1 MIMQKV
7 GTTEQAKPWERPGV
21 LLGGCLLACL
31 LLVLAQTV
39 GNGFLLLL
47 VLIGCLLLAAL
58 ACRQGLAIPV
68 LLFFLPWSPLMK
80 LAPGRISFYTIG
92 LLICCA
98 LALAQDGMR
107 LTVRQVVLAASLMAL
122 TLTAKILQTGSI
134 TNDYL
139 MFVFMLLLFP
149 CVARSCPRATSFRCA
164 TMFFAGGIFSAAIL
178 ARLVAH
184 YPNISRYIIV
194 ESYLTVTRLSGFY
207 GDPNFYSAHVTACL
221 AGVLVLLSRETEKRR
236 QILLAAVSVALLY
249 CGLLSASKTFVLTVA
264 CLFLFWLPIL
274 LERGNYGSARTRL
287 LFGVLC
293 AVAFVLVSPAFRQ
306 VLQIIGARFTEGEG
320 LAGLTTNRTTLWL
333 QYLTAFVHDIPLTLF
348 GAGYTSVNLFRKAS
362 HNTLIQ
368 AVYQFGILGIPL
380 LLVWMWNMLADM
392 FPESDKPSP
401 GGSTPSCSVSAHSC
415 RGWRWISFSTMSF
428 SCSRYMSCLESHT
441 WQVGIHRRNPPNPMK
456 MPTKAL
462 HNHS

>member
-1 MIMQKV
+1 MIMQKA

-31 LLVLAQTV
+31 LLVLAQTI

-107 LTVRQVVLAASLMAL
+107 LTVRQVVLAESLMAL

-149 CVARSCPRATSFRCA
+149 CIARSCPRATSFRCA

-221 AGVLVLLSRETEKRR
+221 AGVLVLLSRETEKDR

-306 VLQIIGARFTEGEG
+306 VIRIIGARFTEGEG

-392 FPESDKPSP
+392 FPESDKPLA
-401 GGSTPSCSVSAHSC
+401 GWKYTVLLCVGSFLPWMALDILQYDEFFLLPVYVLLGVAHVAGWNTPAESA
-415 RGWRWISFSTMSF
+415 
-428 SCSRYMSCLESHT
+428 ES
-441 WQVGIHRRNPPNPMK
+441 NEN
-456 MPTKAL
+456 AD
-462 HNHS
+462 

>member
-1 MIMQKV
+1 MIMQKA

-149 CVARSCPRATSFRCA
+149 CIARSCPRATSFRCA

-236 QILLAAVSVALLY
+236 QILLAVVSVALLY

-392 FPESDKPSP
+392 FPESDKPLA
-401 GGSTPSCSVSAHSC
+401 GWKYTVLLCIGSFLPWMALDILQYDEFFLLPVYVLLGVAHVAGWDTPAESA
-415 RGWRWISFSTMSF
+415 
-428 SCSRYMSCLESHT
+428 ESHE
-441 WQVGIHRRNPPNPMK
+441 N
-456 MPTKAL
+456 AD
-462 HNHS
+462 

>member
-1 MIMQKV
+1 MIMQKA
-7 GTTEQAKPWERPGV
+7 GTTEQVKPWERPGV

-122 TLTAKILQTGSI
+122 TLTAKILQTSSI

-236 QILLAAVSVALLY
+236 QILLAVVSVALLY

-306 VLQIIGARFTEGEG
+306 VLQIISARFTEGEG

-392 FPESDKPSP
+392 FPESDKPLA
-401 GGSTPSCSVSAHSC
+401 GWKYTVLLCVGSFLPWMALDILQYDEFFLLPVYVLLGVAHVAGWDTPAESA
-415 RGWRWISFSTMSF
+415 
-428 SCSRYMSCLESHT
+428 ESHE
-441 WQVGIHRRNPPNPMK
+441 N
-456 MPTKAL
+456 AD
-462 HNHS
+462 

>member
-1 MIMQKV
+1 MIMQKA

-39 GNGFLLLL
+39 GSGFLLLL

-392 FPESDKPSP
+392 FPESDKPLA
-401 GGSTPSCSVSAHSC
+401 GWKYTILLCLGSFLPWMALDILQYDEFFLLPVYVLLGVAHVAGWDTPAESA
-415 RGWRWISFSTMSF
+415 
-428 SCSRYMSCLESHT
+428 ES
-441 WQVGIHRRNPPNPMK
+441 QKN
-456 MPTKAL
+456 AD
-462 HNHS
+462 

>member
-1 MIMQKV
+1 MIMQKA

-380 LLVWMWNMLADM
+380 LLIWMWNMLADM
-392 FPESDKPSP
+392 FPESDKPLA
-401 GGSTPSCSVSAHSC
+401 GWKYTVLLCVGSFLPWMALDILQYDEFFLLPVYVLLGVAHVAGWDTPAESA
-415 RGWRWISFSTMSF
+415 
-428 SCSRYMSCLESHT
+428 ES
-441 WQVGIHRRNPPNPMK
+441 QEN
-456 MPTKAL
+456 AD
-462 HNHS
+462 

>member
-1 MIMQKV
+1 MIMQKA

-58 ACRQGLAIPV
+58 ACRQSLAIPV

-392 FPESDKPSP
+392 FPESDKPLA
-401 GGSTPSCSVSAHSC
+401 GWKYTVLLCVGSFLPWMALDILQYDEFFLLPVYVLLGVAHVAGWDTPAESA
-415 RGWRWISFSTMSF
+415 
-428 SCSRYMSCLESHT
+428 ESHE
-441 WQVGIHRRNPPNPMK
+441 N
-456 MPTKAL
+456 AD
-462 HNHS
+462 

>member
-1 MIMQKV
+1 MIMQKA
-7 GTTEQAKPWERPGV
+7 GTTEQVKPWERPGV

-392 FPESDKPSP
+392 FPESDKPLA
-401 GGSTPSCSVSAHSC
+401 GWKYTVMLCVGSFLPWMALDILHYDEFFLLPVYVLLGVAHVAGWNTPAESA
-415 RGWRWISFSTMSF
+415 
-428 SCSRYMSCLESHT
+428 ES
-441 WQVGIHRRNPPNPMK
+441 QEN
-456 MPTKAL
+456 AD
-462 HNHS
+462 

>member
-1 MIMQKV
+1 MIMQKA
-7 GTTEQAKPWERPGV
+7 GTTEQVKPWERPGV

-392 FPESDKPSP
+392 FPESDKPLA
-401 GGSTPSCSVSAHSC
+401 GWKYTVLLCIGSFLPWMALDILQYDEFFLLPVYVLLGVAHVAGWDTPAESA
-415 RGWRWISFSTMSF
+415 
-428 SCSRYMSCLESHT
+428 ES
-441 WQVGIHRRNPPNPMK
+441 QEN
-456 MPTKAL
+456 AD
-462 HNHS
+462 

>member
-1 MIMQKV
+1 MIMQKA
-7 GTTEQAKPWERPGV
+7 GTTEQVKPWERPGV

-58 ACRQGLAIPV
+58 ACRQGVAIPV
-68 LLFFLPWSPLMK
+68 LLFFLPWIPLMK
-80 LAPGRISFYTIG
+80 LAPGNISFYTIG

-107 LTVRQVVLAASLMAL
+107 LTVRQVVLAASLMTL

-236 QILLAAVSVALLY
+236 QILLAVVSVALLY

-392 FPESDKPSP
+392 FPESDKPLA
-401 GGSTPSCSVSAHSC
+401 GWKYTVLLCVGSFLPWMALDILQYDEFFLLPVYVLLGVAHVAGWNTPAESA
-415 RGWRWISFSTMSF
+415 
-428 SCSRYMSCLESHT
+428 ES
-441 WQVGIHRRNPPNPMK
+441 NEN
-456 MPTKAL
+456 AD
-462 HNHS
+462 

>member
-1 MIMQKV
+1 MIMQKA
-7 GTTEQAKPWERPGV
+7 GTTEQVKPWERPGV

-107 LTVRQVVLAASLMAL
+107 LTVRQVVLTASLMAL

-306 VLQIIGARFTEGEG
+306 VIRIIGARFTEGEG
-320 LAGLTTNRTTLWL
+320 LAGLTTNRTALWL

-392 FPESDKPSP
+392 FPESDKPLA
-401 GGSTPSCSVSAHSC
+401 GWKYTVLLCVGSFLPWMALDILQYDEFFLLPVYVLLGVAHVAGWDTPAESA
-415 RGWRWISFSTMSF
+415 
-428 SCSRYMSCLESHT
+428 ESHE
-441 WQVGIHRRNPPNPMK
+441 N
-456 MPTKAL
+456 AD
-462 HNHS
+462 

>member
-1 MIMQKV
+1 MIMQKA
-7 GTTEQAKPWERPGV
+7 GTTEQVKPWERPGV

-149 CVARSCPRATSFRCA
+149 CIARSCPRATSFRCA
-164 TMFFAGGIFSAAIL
+164 TMFFAGGIFSAAVL

-236 QILLAAVSVALLY
+236 QILLAVVSVALLY

-274 LERGNYGSARTRL
+274 LERSNYGSARTRL

-320 LAGLTTNRTTLWL
+320 LAGLTTNRTALWL

-392 FPESDKPSP
+392 FPESDKPLA
-401 GGSTPSCSVSAHSC
+401 GWKYTVLLCVGSFLPWMALDILQYDEFFLLPVYVLLGVAHVAGWDTPAESV
-415 RGWRWISFSTMSF
+415 
-428 SCSRYMSCLESHT
+428 ESHE
-441 WQVGIHRRNPPNPMK
+441 N
-456 MPTKAL
+456 AD
-462 HNHS
+462 

>member
-1 MIMQKV
+1 MIMQKA
-7 GTTEQAKPWERPGV
+7 GTTEQVKPWERPGV

-39 GNGFLLLL
+39 GHGFLLLL

-80 LAPGRISFYTIG
+80 LAPSRISFYTIG

-149 CVARSCPRATSFRCA
+149 CIARSCPRATSFRCA

-236 QILLAAVSVALLY
+236 QILLAVVSVALLY

-392 FPESDKPSP
+392 FPESDKPLA
-401 GGSTPSCSVSAHSC
+401 GWKYTVLLCVGSFLPWMALDILQYDEFFLLPVYVLLGVAHVAGWDTPAESAE
-415 RGWRWISFSTMSF
+415 TQ
-428 SCSRYMSCLESHT
+428 E
-441 WQVGIHRRNPPNPMK
+441 N
-456 MPTKAL
+456 AD
-462 HNHS
+462 

>member
-1 MIMQKV
+1 MIMQKA

-149 CVARSCPRATSFRCA
+149 CIARSCPRATSFRCA

-306 VLQIIGARFTEGEG
+306 VIRIIGARFTEGEG
-320 LAGLTTNRTTLWL
+320 LAGLTTNRTALWL

-392 FPESDKPSP
+392 FPESDKPLA
-401 GGSTPSCSVSAHSC
+401 GWKYTVLLCVGSFLPWMALDILQYDEFFLLPVYVLLGIAHVAGWDTQAESA
-415 RGWRWISFSTMSF
+415 
-428 SCSRYMSCLESHT
+428 ES
-441 WQVGIHRRNPPNPMK
+441 QEN
-456 MPTKAL
+456 AD
-462 HNHS
+462 

>member
-1 MIMQKV
+1 MIMQKA

-31 LLVLAQTV
+31 LLVFAQTV

-107 LTVRQVVLAASLMAL
+107 LTVRQVVLTASLMVL

-306 VLQIIGARFTEGEG
+306 VIRIISARFTEGEG

-392 FPESDKPSP
+392 FPESDKPLA
-401 GGSTPSCSVSAHSC
+401 GWKYTVLLCVGSFLPWMALDILQYDEFFLLPVYVLLGVAHVAGWDTPAESA
-415 RGWRWISFSTMSF
+415 
-428 SCSRYMSCLESHT
+428 ESHE
-441 WQVGIHRRNPPNPMK
+441 N
-456 MPTKAL
+456 AD
-462 HNHS
+462 

>member
-1 MIMQKV
+1 MIMQKA

-98 LALAQDGMR
+98 IALAQDGMR

-380 LLVWMWNMLADM
+380 LLIWMWNMLADM
-392 FPESDKPSP
+392 FPESDKPLA
-401 GGSTPSCSVSAHSC
+401 GWKYTVLLCVGSFLPWMALDILQYDEFFLLPVYVLLGVAHVAGWDTPAESAE
-415 RGWRWISFSTMSF
+415 TQ
-428 SCSRYMSCLESHT
+428 E
-441 WQVGIHRRNPPNPMK
+441 N
-456 MPTKAL
+456 AD
-462 HNHS
+462 

>member
-1 MIMQKV
+1 MIMQKA

-149 CVARSCPRATSFRCA
+149 CIARSCPRATSFRGA

-320 LAGLTTNRTTLWL
+320 LAGLTTNRTALWL

-392 FPESDKPSP
+392 FPESDKPLA
-401 GGSTPSCSVSAHSC
+401 GWKYTVLLCVGSFLPWMALDILQYDEFFLLPVYVLLGVAHVAGWDTPAESA
-415 RGWRWISFSTMSF
+415 
-428 SCSRYMSCLESHT
+428 ES
-441 WQVGIHRRNPPNPMK
+441 QEN
-456 MPTKAL
+456 AD
-462 HNHS
+462 

>member
-1 MIMQKV
+1 MIMQKA

-236 QILLAAVSVALLY
+236 QILLAVVSVALLY

-392 FPESDKPSP
+392 FPESDKPLA
-401 GGSTPSCSVSAHSC
+401 GWKYTVLLCVGSFLPWMALDILQYDEFFLLPVYVLLGVAHVAGWNTPAESA
-415 RGWRWISFSTMSF
+415 
-428 SCSRYMSCLESHT
+428 ES
-441 WQVGIHRRNPPNPMK
+441 NEN
-456 MPTKAL
+456 AD
-462 HNHS
+462 

>member
-1 MIMQKV
+1 MIMQKA
-7 GTTEQAKPWERPGV
+7 GTTEQVKPWERPGV

-39 GNGFLLLL
+39 GHGFLLLL

-392 FPESDKPSP
+392 FPESDKPLA
-401 GGSTPSCSVSAHSC
+401 GWKYTVLLCVGSFLPWMALDILQYDEFFLLPVYVLLGVAHVAGWDTPAESA
-415 RGWRWISFSTMSF
+415 
-428 SCSRYMSCLESHT
+428 ESHE
-441 WQVGIHRRNPPNPMK
+441 N
-456 MPTKAL
+456 AD
-462 HNHS
+462 

>member
-1 MIMQKV
+1 MIMQKA

-149 CVARSCPRATSFRCA
+149 CIARSCPRATSFRCA

-392 FPESDKPSP
+392 FPESDKPLA
-401 GGSTPSCSVSAHSC
+401 GWKYTVLLCVGSFLPWMALDILQYDEFFLLPVYVLLGVAHVAGWDTPAESA
-415 RGWRWISFSTMSF
+415 
-428 SCSRYMSCLESHT
+428 ESHE
-441 WQVGIHRRNPPNPMK
+441 N
-456 MPTKAL
+456 AD
-462 HNHS
+462 

>member
-1 MIMQKV
+1 MIMQKA

-39 GNGFLLLL
+39 GNWFLLLL

-249 CGLLSASKTFVLTVA
+249 CGLLSASKTFILTVA
-264 CLFLFWLPIL
+264 CLFLLWLPIL

-306 VLQIIGARFTEGEG
+306 VLRIISARFTEGEG

-392 FPESDKPSP
+392 FPESDKPLA
-401 GGSTPSCSVSAHSC
+401 GWKYTVLLCVGSFLPWMALDILQYDEFFLLPVYVLLGVAHVAGWDTPAESA
-415 RGWRWISFSTMSF
+415 
-428 SCSRYMSCLESHT
+428 ES
-441 WQVGIHRRNPPNPMK
+441 QKN
-456 MPTKAL
+456 AD
-462 HNHS
+462 

>member
-1 MIMQKV
+1 MIMQKA
-7 GTTEQAKPWERPGV
+7 GTTEQVKPWERPGV

-58 ACRQGLAIPV
+58 ACRQSLAIPV

-149 CVARSCPRATSFRCA
+149 CIARSCPRATSFRCA

-207 GDPNFYSAHVTACL
+207 GDPNFYSAHVAACL

-392 FPESDKPSP
+392 FPESDKPLA
-401 GGSTPSCSVSAHSC
+401 GWKYTVLLCVGSFLPWMALDILQYDEFFLLPVYVLLGVAHVAGWDTSAESAE
-415 RGWRWISFSTMSF
+415 
-428 SCSRYMSCLESHT
+428 SRE
-441 WQVGIHRRNPPNPMK
+441 N
-456 MPTKAL
+456 AD
-462 HNHS
+462 

>member
-1 MIMQKV
+1 MIMQKA
-7 GTTEQAKPWERPGV
+7 GTTEQVKPWERPGV

-58 ACRQGLAIPV
+58 ACRQCLAIPV

-236 QILLAAVSVALLY
+236 QILLAVVSVALLY

-306 VLQIIGARFTEGEG
+306 VIRIISARFTEGEG
-320 LAGLTTNRTTLWL
+320 LAGLTTNRTALWL

-392 FPESDKPSP
+392 FPESDKPLA
-401 GGSTPSCSVSAHSC
+401 GWKYTVLLCVGSFLPWMALDILQYDEFFLLPVYVLLGVAHVAGWDTPAESAETQ
-415 RGWRWISFSTMSF
+415 G
-428 SCSRYMSCLESHT
+428 
-441 WQVGIHRRNPPNPMK
+441 N
-456 MPTKAL
+456 AD
-462 HNHS
+462 

>member
-1 MIMQKV
+1 MIMQKA
-7 GTTEQAKPWERPGV
+7 GTIEQAKPWERPGV

-236 QILLAAVSVALLY
+236 QILLAVVSVALLY

-264 CLFLFWLPIL
+264 CLFLFWLPTL

-392 FPESDKPSP
+392 FPESDKPLA
-401 GGSTPSCSVSAHSC
+401 GWKYTVLLCVGSFLPWMALDILQYDEFFLLPVYVLLGVAHVAGWDTPAESA
-415 RGWRWISFSTMSF
+415 
-428 SCSRYMSCLESHT
+428 ESHE
-441 WQVGIHRRNPPNPMK
+441 N
-456 MPTKAL
+456 AD
-462 HNHS
+462 

>member
-1 MIMQKV
+1 
-7 GTTEQAKPWERPGV
+7 
-21 LLGGCLLACL
+21 
-31 LLVLAQTV
+31 
-39 GNGFLLLL
+39 
-47 VLIGCLLLAAL
+47 
-58 ACRQGLAIPV
+58 
-68 LLFFLPWSPLMK
+68 
-80 LAPGRISFYTIG
+80 
-92 LLICCA
+92 
-98 LALAQDGMR
+98 
-107 LTVRQVVLAASLMAL
+107 MAL

-149 CVARSCPRATSFRCA
+149 CIARSCPRATSFRCA

-236 QILLAAVSVALLY
+236 QILLAVVSVALLY

-392 FPESDKPSP
+392 FPESDKPLA
-401 GGSTPSCSVSAHSC
+401 GWKYTVLLCVGSFLPWMALDILQYDEFFLLPVYVLLGVAHVAGWDTSA
-415 RGWRWISFSTMSF
+415 
-428 SCSRYMSCLESHT
+428 ESAES
-441 WQVGIHRRNPPNPMK
+441 QEN
-456 MPTKAL
+456 AD
-462 HNHS
+462 

>member
-1 MIMQKV
+1 MIMQKA

-149 CVARSCPRATSFRCA
+149 CIARSCPRATSFRCA

-264 CLFLFWLPIL
+264 CLFLFWFPIL

-392 FPESDKPSP
+392 FPESDKPLA
-401 GGSTPSCSVSAHSC
+401 GWKYTVLLCVGSFLPWMALDILQYDEFFLLPVYVLLGVAHVAGWDTPAESAETQ
-415 RGWRWISFSTMSF
+415 G
-428 SCSRYMSCLESHT
+428 
-441 WQVGIHRRNPPNPMK
+441 N
-456 MPTKAL
+456 AD
-462 HNHS
+462 

>member
-1 MIMQKV
+1 MIMQKA
-7 GTTEQAKPWERPGV
+7 GTTEQVKPWERPGV

-139 MFVFMLLLFP
+139 MFVSMLLLFP

-221 AGVLVLLSRETEKRR
+221 AGVLVLLSRETEKRC

-306 VLQIIGARFTEGEG
+306 VIRIISARFTEGEG

-392 FPESDKPSP
+392 FPESDKPLA
-401 GGSTPSCSVSAHSC
+401 GWKYTVLLCVGSFLPWMALDILQYDEFFLLPVYVLLGVAHVAGWDTPAESAE
-415 RGWRWISFSTMSF
+415 TQ
-428 SCSRYMSCLESHT
+428 E
-441 WQVGIHRRNPPNPMK
+441 N
-456 MPTKAL
+456 AD
-462 HNHS
+462 

>member
-1 MIMQKV
+1 MIMQKA

-39 GNGFLLLL
+39 GNGLLLLL

-392 FPESDKPSP
+392 FPESDKPLA
-401 GGSTPSCSVSAHSC
+401 GWKYTVLLCVGSFLPWMALDILQYDEFFLLPVYVLLGVAHVAGWDTPAESA
-415 RGWRWISFSTMSF
+415 
-428 SCSRYMSCLESHT
+428 ESHE
-441 WQVGIHRRNPPNPMK
+441 N
-456 MPTKAL
+456 AD
-462 HNHS
+462 

>member
-1 MIMQKV
+1 MIMQKA

-58 ACRQGLAIPV
+58 ACRQGLAIPL

-236 QILLAAVSVALLY
+236 QILLAVVSVALLY

-392 FPESDKPSP
+392 FPESDKPLA
-401 GGSTPSCSVSAHSC
+401 GWKYTVLLCVGSFLPWMALDILQYDEFFLLPVYVLLGVAHVAGWDTPAESA
-415 RGWRWISFSTMSF
+415 
-428 SCSRYMSCLESHT
+428 ES
-441 WQVGIHRRNPPNPMK
+441 QEN
-456 MPTKAL
+456 AD
-462 HNHS
+462 

>member
-1 MIMQKV
+1 
-7 GTTEQAKPWERPGV
+7 
-21 LLGGCLLACL
+21 
-31 LLVLAQTV
+31 
-39 GNGFLLLL
+39 
-47 VLIGCLLLAAL
+47 
-58 ACRQGLAIPV
+58 
-68 LLFFLPWSPLMK
+68 
-80 LAPGRISFYTIG
+80 
-92 LLICCA
+92 
-98 LALAQDGMR
+98 
-107 LTVRQVVLAASLMAL
+107 
-122 TLTAKILQTGSI
+122 
-134 TNDYL
+134 
-139 MFVFMLLLFP
+139 
-149 CVARSCPRATSFRCA
+149 
-164 TMFFAGGIFSAAIL
+164 MFFACGIFSAAIL

-207 GDPNFYSAHVTACL
+207 GDPNFYSAHVAACL

-274 LERGNYGSARTRL
+274 LERGNYESARTRL

-306 VLQIIGARFTEGEG
+306 VIRIIGARFTEGEG

-392 FPESDKPSP
+392 FPESDKPLA
-401 GGSTPSCSVSAHSC
+401 GWKYTVLLCVGSFLPWMALDILQYDEFFLLPVYVLLGVAHVAGWDTPAESAE
-415 RGWRWISFSTMSF
+415 TQ
-428 SCSRYMSCLESHT
+428 E
-441 WQVGIHRRNPPNPMK
+441 N
-456 MPTKAL
+456 AD
-462 HNHS
+462 

>member
-1 MIMQKV
+1 MIMQKA

-149 CVARSCPRATSFRCA
+149 CIARSCPRATSFRCA

-392 FPESDKPSP
+392 FPESDKPLA
-401 GGSTPSCSVSAHSC
+401 GWKYTVLLCVGSFLPWMALDILQYDEFFLLPVYVLLGVAHVAGWDTPAESA
-415 RGWRWISFSTMSF
+415 
-428 SCSRYMSCLESHT
+428 ES
-441 WQVGIHRRNPPNPMK
+441 QKN
-456 MPTKAL
+456 AD
-462 HNHS
+462 

>member
-1 MIMQKV
+1 MIMQKA

-287 LFGVLC
+287 LLGVLC

-306 VLQIIGARFTEGEG
+306 VIRIIGARFTEGEG

-392 FPESDKPSP
+392 FPESDKPLA
-401 GGSTPSCSVSAHSC
+401 GWKYTVLLCVGSFLPWMALDILQYDEFFLLPVYVLLGVAHVAGWDTPAESA
-415 RGWRWISFSTMSF
+415 
-428 SCSRYMSCLESHT
+428 ESHE
-441 WQVGIHRRNPPNPMK
+441 N
-456 MPTKAL
+456 AD
-462 HNHS
+462 

>member
-1 MIMQKV
+1 MIMQKA

-149 CVARSCPRATSFRCA
+149 CIAHSCPRATSFRCA

-392 FPESDKPSP
+392 FPESDKPLA
-401 GGSTPSCSVSAHSC
+401 GWKYTVLLCVGSFLPWMALDILQYDEFFLLPVYVLLGVAHVAGWDTPAESA
-415 RGWRWISFSTMSF
+415 
-428 SCSRYMSCLESHT
+428 ES
-441 WQVGIHRRNPPNPMK
+441 QEN
-456 MPTKAL
+456 AD
-462 HNHS
+462 

>member
-1 MIMQKV
+1 MIMQKA

-92 LLICCA
+92 LLICCT

-149 CVARSCPRATSFRCA
+149 CVARSCPRATSFRGA

-236 QILLAAVSVALLY
+236 QILLAVVSVALLY

-392 FPESDKPSP
+392 FPESDKPLA
-401 GGSTPSCSVSAHSC
+401 GWKYTVLLCVGSFLPWMALDILQYDEFFLLPVYVLLGVAHVAGWDTPAESA
-415 RGWRWISFSTMSF
+415 
-428 SCSRYMSCLESHT
+428 ESHE
-441 WQVGIHRRNPPNPMK
+441 N
-456 MPTKAL
+456 AD
-462 HNHS
+462 

>member
-1 MIMQKV
+1 MIMQKA

-236 QILLAAVSVALLY
+236 QILLAVVSVALLY

-392 FPESDKPSP
+392 FPESDKPLA
-401 GGSTPSCSVSAHSC
+401 GWKYTILLCLGSFLPWMALDILQYDEFFLLPVYVLLGVAHVAGWDTPAESA
-415 RGWRWISFSTMSF
+415 
-428 SCSRYMSCLESHT
+428 ES
-441 WQVGIHRRNPPNPMK
+441 QEN
-456 MPTKAL
+456 AD
-462 HNHS
+462 

>member
-1 MIMQKV
+1 MIMQKA
-7 GTTEQAKPWERPGV
+7 GTTEQVKPWERPGV

-392 FPESDKPSP
+392 FPESDKPLA
-401 GGSTPSCSVSAHSC
+401 GWKYTVLLCVGSFLPWMALDILQYDEFFLLPVYVLLGVAHVAGWDTPAESA
-415 RGWRWISFSTMSF
+415 
-428 SCSRYMSCLESHT
+428 ESHE
-441 WQVGIHRRNPPNPMK
+441 N
-456 MPTKAL
+456 AD
-462 HNHS
+462 

>member
-1 MIMQKV
+1 MIMQKA
-7 GTTEQAKPWERPGV
+7 GTTEQVKPWERPGV

-58 ACRQGLAIPV
+58 ACQQGLAIPV
-68 LLFFLPWSPLMK
+68 LLFFLPWIPLMK

-293 AVAFVLVSPAFRQ
+293 AVVFVLVSPAFRQ
-306 VLQIIGARFTEGEG
+306 VIRIIGVRFTEGEG

-392 FPESDKPSP
+392 FPESDKPLA
-401 GGSTPSCSVSAHSC
+401 GWKYTVLLCVGSFLPWMALDILQYDEFFLLPVYVLLGVAHVAGWDTPAESAE
-415 RGWRWISFSTMSF
+415 
-428 SCSRYMSCLESHT
+428 SRE
-441 WQVGIHRRNPPNPMK
+441 N
-456 MPTKAL
+456 AD
-462 HNHS
+462 

>member
-392 FPESDKPSP
+392 FPESDKPLA
-401 GGSTPSCSVSAHSC
+401 GWKYTVLLCVGSFLPWMALDILQYDEFFLLPVYVLLGVAHVAGWNTPAESA
-415 RGWRWISFSTMSF
+415 
-428 SCSRYMSCLESHT
+428 ES
-441 WQVGIHRRNPPNPMK
+441 NEN
-456 MPTKAL
+456 AD
-462 HNHS
+462 

>member
-1 MIMQKV
+1 MIMQKA

-47 VLIGCLLLAAL
+47 VLIGCLLLAAF

-293 AVAFVLVSPAFRQ
+293 AIAFVLVSPAFRQ

-392 FPESDKPSP
+392 FPESDKPLA
-401 GGSTPSCSVSAHSC
+401 GWKYTVLLCVGSFLPWMALDILQYDEFFLLPVYVLLGVAHVAGWDTQAESA
-415 RGWRWISFSTMSF
+415 
-428 SCSRYMSCLESHT
+428 ES
-441 WQVGIHRRNPPNPMK
+441 QEN
-456 MPTKAL
+456 AD
-462 HNHS
+462 

>member
-1 MIMQKV
+1 MIMQKA

-149 CVARSCPRATSFRCA
+149 CIARSCPRATSFRCA

-236 QILLAAVSVALLY
+236 QILLAVVSVALLY

-392 FPESDKPSP
+392 FPESDKPLA
-401 GGSTPSCSVSAHSC
+401 GWKYTVLLCVGSFLPWMALDILQYDEFFLLPVYVLLGVAHVAGWDTPAESA
-415 RGWRWISFSTMSF
+415 
-428 SCSRYMSCLESHT
+428 ES
-441 WQVGIHRRNPPNPMK
+441 QKN
-456 MPTKAL
+456 AD
-462 HNHS
+462 